1 MSYLQNT
8 TPTGSY
14 TYVKGVHEKVPTYI
28 FNSKTLNIGK
38 KLMDW
43 YLPQASQEFYLNYL
57 KPGKQR

>member
-43 YLPQASQEFYLNYL
+43 YLPQASQDNMNNFI
-57 KPGKQR
+57 